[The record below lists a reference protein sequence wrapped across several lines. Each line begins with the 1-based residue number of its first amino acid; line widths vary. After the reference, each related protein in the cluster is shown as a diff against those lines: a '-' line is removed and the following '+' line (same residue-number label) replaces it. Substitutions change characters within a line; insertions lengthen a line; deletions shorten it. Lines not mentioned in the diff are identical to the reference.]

1 MFRLTTPTTKGLF
14 HTIQGT
20 LLLDLIG
27 VVIWLALAQESAM
40 AVTNRHYYIQA
51 EDVTWDFAPT
61 GQNVV
66 HHGPIPA
73 PYETV
78 WGKVRYIEY
87 TDGTFTTRKP
97 QPVWLGILG
106 PIIRAE
112 VGDTVFVHFRNRS
125 TKGSFGMHPH
135 GFRYD
140 KDNEGAH
147 YLPGPGAGAEIPP
160 GGSFTYRWYADE
172 ESSPSPTDPSSLVW
186 WYHSHISEYQETNL
200 GLLGPI
206 IITKRGKARPDGSPV
221 DVDREFVTAFVI
233 FNQAEGEE
241 RGQMHSINGY
251 IFGNLRGLEMNEGEK
266 VRWYLLG
273 MGNEVDLHAAH
284 FHGKTVLY
292 KKGRT
297 DTIELLPGSMAT
309 VDMNAD
315 NPGTWMYHCHVAD
328 HIKAGMLA
336 TYTIKPRTLPAITTS
351 SKRVRGRLKAAP
363 RNVLLPNRNVGKS
376 NIDSLTKRKRPRSN
390 PTRSNPT

>member
-1 MFRLTTPTTKGLF
+1 MIRLTNPITEGLY
-14 HTIQGT
+14 HTFQSTVLKTI
-20 LLLDLIG
+20 IG
-27 VVIWLALAQESAM
+27 VVMLLAVGHEPAM
-40 AVTNRHYYIQA
+40 AATNRHYYIQA

-73 PYETV
+73 PYLTA
-78 WGKVRYIEY
+78 WPKVRYIEY

-97 QPVWLGILG
+97 QPSWLGILG

-147 YLPGPGAGAEIPP
+147 YLPNPGAGATIPP

-172 ESSPSPTDPSSLVW
+172 KSSPGPADPSSLVW
-186 WYHSHISEYQETNL
+186 WYHSHITEYQETNL

-206 IITKRGKARPDGSPV
+206 IITRRGNARPDGSPK
-221 DVDREFVTAFVI
+221 DVDREFITAFVI

-251 IFGNLRGLEMNEGEK
+251 IYGNLRGLEMIEGEK

-273 MGNEVDLHAAH
+273 MGNEVDLHTAH
-284 FHGKTVLY
+284 FHGTTVLY
-292 KKGRT
+292 RQGRT
-297 DTIELLPGSMAT
+297 DSVELLPGSMAT
-309 VDMNAD
+309 VDMIAD
-315 NPGTWMYHCHVAD
+315 NPGTWMFHCHVAD
-328 HIKAGMLA
+328 HIKAGMLT
-336 TYTIKPRTLPAITTS
+336 TYTVKPHAPSAKTTTS
-351 SKRVRGRLKAAP
+351 KRFRNRDSDAP
-363 RNVLLPNRNVGKS
+363 RK
-376 NIDSLTKRKRPRSN
+376 T
-390 PTRSNPT
+390 